1 MIDVITQLYTVY
13 IRLKFKVLT
22 GNMPLI
28 LVDVMQAKSFLCNPA
43 DKQNQKHALLGRANK
58 SIRRV

>member
-1 MIDVITQLYTVY
+1 
-13 IRLKFKVLT
+13 
-22 GNMPLI
+22 MPPI
-28 LVDVMQAKSFLCNPA
+28 LVDVMQAKSFLCYPA